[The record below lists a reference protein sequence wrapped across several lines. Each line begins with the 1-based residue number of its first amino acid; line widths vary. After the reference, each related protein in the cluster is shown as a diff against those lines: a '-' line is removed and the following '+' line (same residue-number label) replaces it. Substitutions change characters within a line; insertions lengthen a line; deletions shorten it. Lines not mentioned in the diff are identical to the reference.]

1 MGETKTTASAARR
14 WGLSRFMSSAAKV
27 HTPSRRHLSQPMQ
40 GWTSWKA
47 ASKRKTSWPASSAP
61 RWNSRARVAVVPERW
76 ALPVSSTI
84 FIGYLLLAV
93 FPRRGGFSEFFR
105 VREAPPAG
113 FPSGD
118 GFLRFQ
124 YTSPAPACPEGLR
137 QPLCIALPGEKKS
150 APGAFGSGGGFFIPP
165 SGRSTGSPPAGCS
178 AGRGRGERCR
188 RRSRPRGPRRRG
200 PGRRGPGR
208 SR

>member
-40 GWTSWKA
+40 GWTSRKA
-47 ASKRKTSWPASSAP
+47 VSKRKTSWPASSAP
-61 RWNSRARVAVVPERW
+61 RWNSRARAAVVPERW

-93 FPRRGGFSEFFR
+93 FPRRGGFSELFR

-113 FPSGD
+113 FPSG
-118 GFLRFQ
+118 GG
-124 YTSPAPACPEGLR
+124 SPSGSSIPAPLR
-137 QPLCIALPGEKKS
+137 PVQRAYGGRFASPCRERKKR
-150 APGAFGSGGGFFIPP
+150 PGAFGSGGGGFIPP

-200 PGRRGPGR
+200 PGRKGPGR
-208 SR
+208 PR